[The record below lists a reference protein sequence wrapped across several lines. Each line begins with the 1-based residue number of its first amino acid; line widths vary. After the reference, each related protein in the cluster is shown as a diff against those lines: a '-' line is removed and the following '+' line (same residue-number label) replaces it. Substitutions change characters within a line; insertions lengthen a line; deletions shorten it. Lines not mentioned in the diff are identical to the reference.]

1 MSEVRTDFLFSDKL
15 GTELCHIDVREDFS
29 IKNEDL
35 IKKEYREK
43 NAWGLLTSIDLHS
56 CNPKKIRSAEEIK
69 RFVIELCIL
78 IDMKRFGE
86 CVVVDFGEDP
96 KVSGFSMMQL
106 IETSLISG
114 HFVNLTNDIYLD
126 IFSCKYYS
134 PEVVAQFAK
143 DFFGAKDFKL
153 NYLLRK

>member
-1 MSEVRTDFLFSDKL
+1 MSEVRTDLLFSDEL
-15 GTELCHIDVREDFS
+15 GTELCRIDVQEDFLT
-29 IKNEDL
+29 KNEDL
-35 IKKEYREK
+35 IEKEYREK
-43 NAWGLLTSIDLHS
+43 QAWGLLSSIDLHS
-56 CNPKKIRSAEEIK
+56 CNPEKIRSAEQIK
-69 RFVIELCIL
+69 KFVIELCIL

-86 CVVVDFGEDP
+86 CVVVNFGEDP

-134 PEVVAQFAK
+134 PEVVAEFAK
-143 DFFGAKDFKL
+143 EFFEAKDCKI